1 MCRASG
7 ENHATHNASHED
19 VLCFERMAR
28 RTPGGVPG
36 AFYCTNVI
44 NTAHTTAGTSARS
57 LESTP
62 PSLHSTLQRSDAAA
76 VRQPA
81 RTRVDM
87 RTHNTMFQG
96 AARPRDVPSRQITL
110 STLVCLSQHASPSAH
125 PALPDTAPTLLDT
138 HTHRH
143 THTLLSLSSHT
154 IDTSTRL
161 VSRWLL
167 SRLVH
172 RGRSGLSGRRRTT
185 TLTPKLGACMP
196 RRGHALCGL
205 LGTIHY
211 HT

>member
-57 LESTP
+57 LESSP

-87 RTHNTMFQG
+87 RTHNTIDTRH
-96 AARPRDVPSRQITL
+96 AVRCPLRPSRCSRARHALEMSPLGKSLSPHWCVSLACITL
-110 STLVCLSQHASPSAH
+110 RPPFPPRYRTNSPRH
-125 PALPDTAPTLLDT
+125 THIDT
-138 HTHRH
+138 HTHPS
-143 THTLLSLSSHT
+143 LSLITHNRHLRAFGIALVVIATRPSRSERAERPSPSHHPHT
-154 IDTSTRL
+154 QTRR
-161 VSRWLL
+161 VY
-167 SRLVH
+167 
-172 RGRSGLSGRRRTT
+172 
-185 TLTPKLGACMP
+185 A
-196 RRGHALCGL
+196 
-205 LGTIHY
+205 
-211 HT
+211 

>member
-57 LESTP
+57 LESSP

-87 RTHNTMFQG
+87 RTHTYNRHSTCCPVSVAPFSMFQG

-110 STLVCLSQHASPSAH
+110 STLVCLSRMHHPPPTPS
-125 PALPDTAPTLLDT
+125 LPDTAPTLLDT

-143 THTLLSLSSHT
+143 THTHPSLSLSSHT

-172 RGRSGLSGRRRTT
+172 RGRSGLSGRRRPT
-185 TLTPKLGACMP
+185 TLTQT
-196 RRGHALCGL
+196 RRVYA
-205 LGTIHY
+205 
-211 HT
+211 